1 MICQETQTNGLFIR
15 SSLAQYIFY
24 LWSITEIQLES
35 TTLKEEK
42 EKFIRS
48 LIFPS
53 LFLLVLWLV
62 KMIELVSEEDF
73 YVFGIYPRELYG
85 LKGILFSP
93 FLHSG
98 MNHLIDNSVPLF
110 LLMVALFYF
119 YHEIAFRVFLLSF
132 FITNIMVW
140 LGARA
145 AYHIGASGLI
155 YAFASFLFFSGI
167 FRRYPR
173 LIAISLLVVFLYG
186 SMVWGLFPVDVTI
199 SFESHIYGS
208 VVGLVISVFYKN
220 QGPQRE
226 LHKWETEEEEYT
238 DLPWDVVL
246 DEDND
251 EGSEKKDE

>member
-1 MICQETQTNGLFIR
+1 M
-15 SSLAQYIFY
+15 
-24 LWSITEIQLES
+24 ES
-35 TTLKEEK
+35 TTLNEEK
-42 EKFIRS
+42 QKFIQS

-62 KMIELVSEEDF
+62 KLIEIISEQDF

-93 FLHSG
+93 FLHGG
-98 MNHLIDNSVPLF
+98 MNHLIDNSIPLF

-132 FITNIMVW
+132 FVTNIMVW

-145 AYHIGASGLI
+145 SFHIGASGLI
-155 YAFASFLFFSGI
+155 YSFASFLFFSGI

-173 LIAISLLVVFLYG
+173 LVAISLLVVFLYG
-186 SMVWGLFPVDVTI
+186 SMIWGLFPLDVTI

-208 VVGLVISVFYKN
+208 VVGLVMSIFYRK
-220 QGPQRE
+220 QGPQRD
-226 LHKWETEEEEYT
+226 KPFWESEEDEYT

-246 DEDND
+246 DEDDKSDSN
-251 EGSEKKDE
+251 KKDE

>member
-1 MICQETQTNGLFIR
+1 M
-15 SSLAQYIFY
+15 
-24 LWSITEIQLES
+24 ES
-35 TTLKEEK
+35 TTLNEEK
-42 EKFIRS
+42 RKFIQS

-62 KMIELVSEEDF
+62 KLIEIISEQDF

-93 FLHSG
+93 FLHGG
-98 MNHLIDNSVPLF
+98 MNHLIDNSIPLF

-132 FITNIMVW
+132 FVTNIMVW

-145 AYHIGASGLI
+145 SFHIGASGLI
-155 YAFASFLFFSGI
+155 YSFASFLFFSGI

-173 LIAISLLVVFLYG
+173 LVAISLLVVFLYG
-186 SMVWGLFPVDVTI
+186 SMIWGLFPLDVTI

-208 VVGLVISVFYKN
+208 VVGLVMSIFYRK

-226 LHKWETEEEEYT
+226 KPFWESEEDEYT

-246 DEDND
+246 DEDDKSDSN
-251 EGSEKKDE
+251 KKDE

>member
-1 MICQETQTNGLFIR
+1 MLKASFFFSTFSFSYC
-15 SSLAQYIFY
+15 
-24 LWSITEIQLES
+24 IQLES

-42 EKFIRS
+42 QKFMRS

-53 LFLLVLWLV
+53 LFLFVLWLV
-62 KMIELVSEEDF
+62 KLIEFVSEQEF
-73 YVFGIYPRELYG
+73 YVFGIYPREIYG

-119 YHEIAFRVFLLSF
+119 YHEIAFRVFLLCF

-140 LGARA
+140 IGARA
-145 AYHIGASGLI
+145 SFHIGASGLI

-186 SMVWGLFPVDVTI
+186 SLVWGLFPLDVTI
-199 SFESHIYGS
+199 SFESHIYGAI
-208 VVGLVISVFYKN
+208 VGLVISLFYKN

-226 LHKWETEEEEYT
+226 IPQWVNEDDEYT

-246 DEDND
+246 DEDEKDD
-251 EGSEKKDE
+251 EKVKTKED